1 MAEPDIYVSLPKYTI
16 LLVIE
21 DGVVVEAPP
30 IARWTIGKTRWDILQ
45 YFMQRSAVIHPVF

>member
-1 MAEPDIYVSLPKYTI
+1 LPKYTI

-45 YFMQRSAVIHPVF
+45 HFMRQQADIHPVF